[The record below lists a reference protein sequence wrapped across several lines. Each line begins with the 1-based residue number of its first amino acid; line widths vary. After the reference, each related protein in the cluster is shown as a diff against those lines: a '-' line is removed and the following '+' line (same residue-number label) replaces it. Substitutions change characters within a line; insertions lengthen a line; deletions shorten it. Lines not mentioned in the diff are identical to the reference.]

1 MSESISDEGNVLGGG
16 RQLEG
21 PSPAAEPTSRNVLF
35 QSLERRTTEALLSSP
50 RSGHPMFTQFTFTLQ
65 FWGGKEEQELQRS
78 GLGKAFL
85 PPPVKRSQLLKNTYK
100 GLVFSFGK

>member
-1 MSESISDEGNVLGGG
+1 
-16 RQLEG
+16 
-21 PSPAAEPTSRNVLF
+21 
-35 QSLERRTTEALLSSP
+35 
-50 RSGHPMFTQFTFTLQ
+50 MFTQFTFTLQ